1 MSKKFQIFVSSTYQD
16 LIDEREQVIKSV
28 LEMGHIPVGMEMFSA
43 ADEEQWKIIARQI
56 DEIDYYVL
64 ILAHRYGSVTPEGIS
79 YTEKEYDYAV
89 SKGVPILAFVIDD
102 GAPWPKDRFEEETKG
117 IKRLVE
123 FKKKAKSRLIQFWKN
138 REELHARVSISLMKA
153 ITANPRTGWVR
164 ASTISGPE
172 VTNELSRL
180 SSENAAL
187 RAELSSIKANMA
199 EKNDEVRSTIKILSS
214 NKRNL
219 KVRKTGKWA
228 EAEIFPVSLAQIF
241 AYCAPSLIVESDN
254 LSIAQA
260 IALHKVGTGYFKDFP
275 VGSNIVAE
283 LISDL
288 VALDLVEPSK
298 KKHPV
303 SDKTHYWSL
312 TKFGKDVHKAFRRVL
327 LEESLP
333 SVSDESDENGN
344 KAPQPDA

>member
-16 LIDEREQVIKSV
+16 LKDEREQVIKAV

-64 ILAHRYGSVTPEGIS
+64 ILAHRYGSVTSDGIS

-102 GAPWPKDRFEEETKG
+102 SAAWPKDRFEEETKG
-117 IKRLVE
+117 IKKLAE
-123 FKKKAKSRLIQFWKN
+123 FKKKAKGRLIQFWKN

-172 VTNELSRL
+172 VTNELIRL

-187 RAELSSIKANMA
+187 RAEVASIKTSV
-199 EKNDEVRSTIKILSS
+199 NDKKDEIRSTIRILST
-214 NKRNL
+214 NTRVL
-219 KVRKTGKWA
+219 KVRKTEKWEDA
-228 EAEIFPVSLAQIF
+228 ELFEVSLADVF
-241 AYCAPSLIVESDN
+241 AYCAPNLILENDN
-254 LSIAQA
+254 LRISQNIA
-260 IALHKVGTGYFKDFP
+260 IHKVSTDYFKNFP
-275 VGSNIVAE
+275 VGSNIVAG

-327 LEESLP
+327 LEERLP
-333 SVSDESDENGN
+333 SIPDEPDGNGN
-344 KAPQPDA
+344 KAM